1 MSLTPAQFAYGSG
14 DALPREESDDLH
26 ARFTVPSPGR
36 PLFEAAF
43 ANLSRT
49 SPAAVA
55 TGKAE
60 RGPLTPA
67 HPPTYR
73 CATAPEQPG
82 AHMNTPLQG
91 RTAVVTGAS
100 KGIGLAVVAALA
112 QAGATVVAGSRTS
125 TPELDALVKE
135 AAVTW
140 VPVDLGHPEDAEQL
154 VRHAGGRVDIL
165 VNNVGAAPARTGGF
179 LSVTD
184 ADWQHVLDL
193 NLLSAVR
200 VTRAALPLMLE
211 AGRGSIV
218 TVASVNA
225 TLPDPM
231 VIDYSAGKAALVAFS
246 KALSKEVGPRGV
258 RVNTVSPGP
267 VRTDLWLA
275 RDGVAA
281 TVSAAADVTP
291 DDVVA
296 QVAGSTATG
305 RFSTPGEVADLVL
318 FLAGDQSG
326 NITGSDMIIDGGF
339 VPTW

>member
-1 MSLTPAQFAYGSG
+1 MT
-14 DALPREESDDLH
+14 
-26 ARFTVPSPGR
+26 
-36 PLFEAAF
+36 
-43 ANLSRT
+43 
-49 SPAAVA
+49 
-55 TGKAE
+55 
-60 RGPLTPA
+60 
-67 HPPTYR
+67 
-73 CATAPEQPG
+73 
-82 AHMNTPLQG
+82 TPLEG

-100 KGIGLAVVAALA
+100 KGIGLAVVTALA
-112 QAGATVVAGSRTS
+112 QAGATVVAGSRSS
-125 TPELDALVKE
+125 TPELDTLVKE
-135 AAVTW
+135 GRVTW
-140 VPVDLGHPEDAEQL
+140 VPVDLGEPADAERL
-154 VRHAGGRVDIL
+154 VQEARGRLDIL

-184 ADWQHVLDL
+184 ADWQHILDL

-211 AGRGSIV
+211 AGRGSVV

-246 KALSKEVGPRGV
+246 KALSKEVGPKGI

-275 RDGVAA
+275 EGGVAD

-305 RFSTPGEVADLVL
+305 RFSTPEEVAGLVL
-318 FLAGDQSG
+318 FLAGDQAA

-339 VPTW
+339 IPTW